1 MSKGRFM
8 IFINSLKL
16 FKSNWL
22 KVLKF
27 LLYYVVVWG
36 LCFAL
41 FLPVFF
47 AFKDLIVGNFE
58 SAEIGMFGVFSG
70 SVGGNIQKIVAV
82 VFSTFVEAFHVN
94 VGLAIY
100 GLIVGFILLPFLINV
115 GKYALCNSLY
125 YYMTSNNQMG
135 FLSALVKGLRK
146 SIPFAI
152 VKTMYNLLFITVLGF
167 TIFGLTRIVDE
178 AYVKYALWLV
188 IMFALVLFYSLEQ
201 VTILGWIPAIIVFD
215 CNVFRAYLKGIKAA
229 ARHFGNMLGI
239 ATLFFLI
246 FWAITMVFGFYSLAI
261 IIPVMA
267 CVLCVYDMVAFFTS
281 QGMRF
286 YITPNKILTPKKL
299 EEVDDINKTAYIL

>member
-1 MSKGRFM
+1 M

-16 FKSNWL
+16 FRSNWL
-22 KVLKF
+22 KALKF

-47 AFKDLIVGNFE
+47 AFKDLVLNNFA
-58 SAEIGMFGVFSG
+58 SADIGMFGVFSG
-70 SVGGNIQKIVAV
+70 QIGANTQKIVEVA
-82 VFSTFVEAFHVN
+82 FSSFVEVFHVN
-94 VGLAIY
+94 VGMAIY
-100 GLIVGFILLPFLINV
+100 GLIVVFLLLPFLINI

-135 FLSALVKGLRK
+135 FLSALVKSLRK
-146 SIPFAI
+146 SIPFALI
-152 VKTMYNLLFITVLGF
+152 KTLYNLLFITVLGF
-167 TIFGLTRIVDE
+167 IIFGLTRIVDE

-188 IMFALVLFYSLEQ
+188 VMFALVLFYASEQ

-215 CNVFRAYLKGIKAA
+215 CNIFRAYGKGLKAA
-229 ARHFGNMLGI
+229 TRHFGNMFGI
-239 ATLFFLI
+239 SVLFFLI
-246 FWAITMVFGFYSLAI
+246 FWTLTMLFGAYILAI
-261 IIPVMA
+261 IVPVMA
-267 CVLCVYDMVAFFTS
+267 CMLCVYDMVAFFTS

-286 YITPNKILTPKKL
+286 YITSNKILTPKKL